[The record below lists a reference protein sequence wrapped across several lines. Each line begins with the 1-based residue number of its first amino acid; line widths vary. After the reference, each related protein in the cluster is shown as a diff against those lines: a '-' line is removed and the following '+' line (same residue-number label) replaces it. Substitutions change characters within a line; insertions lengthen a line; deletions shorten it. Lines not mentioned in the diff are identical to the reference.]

1 MDFISYVIIG
11 IYAVDILL
19 LFFFGLHSY
28 LMVYLYRRNE
38 KYCVTG
44 QEPVHQPID
53 LAQAKAADLPEV
65 TIQLPVFNE
74 FYVVDRLIEATVAV
88 QWPREK
94 LEIQVLDDSTDETY
108 EKIAGLVEYYRSL
121 GHDIHHVHRTNR
133 HGHKAGAL
141 REGLEVAKGEFVAV
155 FDADF
160 MPATDFLVK
169 TVPYFDQNDI
179 GMVQTRWGHINDD
192 FSLLTR
198 AQSMG
203 IDGHFMIE
211 QVARNC
217 NNLWM
222 NFNGTG
228 GIWRKTCIIDAGN
241 WQSDTL
247 TEDFDLSYRAEL
259 AGWKFRYFKDVV
271 NPAELP
277 ATISAFKSQQFRWC
291 KGSIQTAVKLIPRIL
306 RSKFNAR
313 IKAEAVVHLL
323 NYSVHPLMIINI
335 LFALPLL
342 MMDYWAG
349 YSLYDLSLAVLFVA
363 AAFLSLGT
371 FGPSVFY
378 LYSQKELYPDWKFK
392 MIWLPALMMIG
403 TGIAVSQ
410 TRAWIEGLIG
420 VQSSFKRTPKYRIES
435 KQDDLLARMK
445 YKMPFDWFIL
455 LEIFMGLY
463 CLVCIG
469 ASFLNNRLF
478 VAPFMVL
485 YAGGFF
491 YIAFKGLRE
500 STLRPRAALKVATAE
515 SR

>member
-1 MDFISYVIIG
+1 MDILSYVIIG
-11 IYAVDILL
+11 IYSVDILL

-28 LMVYLYRRNE
+28 LMVYLYRKNE

-44 QEPVHQPID
+44 QETPHAAID
-53 LAQAKAADLPEV
+53 LASVSARSLPAV
-65 TIQLPVFNE
+65 TIQLPVYNE
-74 FYVVDRLIEATVAV
+74 FYVVDRLIESTVAV
-88 QWPREK
+88 RWPREK

-108 EKIAGLVEYYRSL
+108 DKIAGLVGYYRSL
-121 GHDIHHVHRTNR
+121 GHDIKHVHRTNR
-133 HGHKAGAL
+133 NGHKAGAL
-141 REGLEVAKGEFVAV
+141 REGLEVAKGEYVAV

-160 MPATDFLVK
+160 LPAEDFLVK
-169 TVPYFDQNDI
+169 TVPYFDEPDV

-198 AQSMG
+198 AQSLG

-277 ATISAFKSQQFRWC
+277 ATVSAFKSQQFRWC
-291 KGSIQTAVKLIPRIL
+291 KGSMQTALKLIPRIMGSNFN
-306 RSKFNAR
+306 SK
-313 IKAEAVVHLL
+313 IKAEAIIHLL

-335 LFALPLL
+335 MLALPLL
-342 MMDYWAG
+342 MMDYWSG
-349 YSLYDLSLAVLFVA
+349 FRFYDLSLAVLFGA
-363 AAFLSLGT
+363 AAFLSVGT
-371 FGPSVFY
+371 FGPAVFY
-378 LYSQKELYPDWKFK
+378 VYSQRELYPDWKFK
-392 MIWLPALMMIG
+392 ILWLPALMMIG
-403 TGIAVSQ
+403 TGIAVAN
-410 TRAWIEGLIG
+410 TRAWGEAILGI
-420 VQSSFKRTPKYRIES
+420 QSSFKRTPKYRIES
-435 KQDDLLARMK
+435 RHDNLLDRMK
-445 YKMPFDWFIL
+445 YSLPFDWLVF

-463 CLVCIG
+463 CVVCIA

-500 STLRPRAALKVATAE
+500 SVLRPRPALKIAVQQ
-515 SR
+515 S